1 MESLINWIMQII
13 VFILLAV
20 IVELFVPSSKIAKYV
35 RLVIGLIFLLI
46 LLKPVFYLF
55 QIDMERVVSE
65 KLSEYTSSNEERTLD
80 GLVAKQNEQLQRTK
94 DTFILDEVTNRLKEQ
109 AEDVLNEQ
117 FVTITHI
124 DYVFTDE
131 SRDIQSLEQLIIY
144 VVPETETVQ
153 EDLVVIDE
161 IVIDLE
167 EQKDFDHET
176 NLSEIKNALQ
186 DVWHLNDE
194 EIIVKWGS

>member
-1 MESLINWIMQII
+1 MEALINWIMQII

-55 QIDMERVVSE
+55 QIDMEKVVFE
-65 KLSEYTSSNEERTLD
+65 QLSDHTSISKEQTIDELI
-80 GLVAKQNEQLQRTK
+80 KQQNEQIQRTN
-94 DTFILDEVTNRLKEQ
+94 DDYILTEVTNRLKEQ
-109 AEDVLNEQ
+109 AEDVLKEQ

-131 SRDIQSLEQLIIY
+131 SRDINSLEQLIVY
-144 VVPETETVQ
+144 VAPQTEITE
-153 EDLVVIDE
+153 EDIVVIDE
-161 IVIDLE
+161 IIIDLE
-167 EQKDFDHET
+167 EQRDLNNEES
-176 NLSEIKNALQ
+176 LSETKNILQ
-186 DVWHLNDE
+186 NVWHLNDE

>member
-1 MESLINWIMQII
+1 MEALINWIMQII

-55 QIDMERVVSE
+55 QIDMEKVVFE
-65 KLSEYTSSNEERTLD
+65 QLSDHTSISKEQTIDELI
-80 GLVAKQNEQLQRTK
+80 KQQNEQIQRTN
-94 DTFILDEVTNRLKEQ
+94 DDYILTEVTNRLKEQ
-109 AEDVLNEQ
+109 AEDVLKEQ

-131 SRDIQSLEQLIIY
+131 SRDINSLEQLIVY
-144 VVPETETVQ
+144 VAPQTEITE
-153 EDLVVIDE
+153 EDIVVIDE
-161 IVIDLE
+161 IIIDLE
-167 EQKDFDHET
+167 KQRDLNNEES
-176 NLSEIKNALQ
+176 LSETKNILQ
-186 DVWHLNDE
+186 NVWHLNDE